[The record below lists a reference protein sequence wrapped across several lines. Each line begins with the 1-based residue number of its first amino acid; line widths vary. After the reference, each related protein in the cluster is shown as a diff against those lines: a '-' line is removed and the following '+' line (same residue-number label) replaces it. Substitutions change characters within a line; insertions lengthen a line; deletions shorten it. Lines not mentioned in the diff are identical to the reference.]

1 MVITLITTTQAHS
14 WVEIIRNI
22 AGDGSFVGDAGYP
35 RGWQNRSLPNFS
47 DLPQTWQVENLHGS
61 DPNLCAP
68 GEQDSNSQGSIPRL
82 QTTPGSPIA
91 LLYQENGHVTIPSN
105 NPAKPANRGT
115 VYIYATQKPKAGE
128 KYYDVYQKWNVAGT
142 GGDGRGK
149 LISTQNFD
157 DGRCFQINNG
167 DISKARQAANKF
179 TPSAPMGSNLW
190 CQNNIVIPHD
200 VDTSKLLTLY
210 WVWKWDDL
218 PHVDRKVW
226 DGQNQ
231 TYTSCMDIKL
241 APPSGGKAIRKFAYA
256 GGQSPQ
262 DAALGNVFNKLAT
275 GNVFAVSAYIDGMSP
290 TPSGALSSATY
301 STVAPSLNTPAAQAS
316 ISKSA
321 SGSCHKAVSTK
332 MSTETIFVYGSS
344 TGTIAPT
351 GTGLSFSTKGVSVAV
366 TSPSHVSQAQ
376 ASQTAANSASI
387 TGVLVTQISDG
398 QPEAAAPTP
407 AISSQVSQASDGQPQ
422 ASAATSNAATL
433 VSQISD
439 GQPQASAP
447 TSASAAAA
455 TSTIGDNPVVVPV
468 PTNPTASFTFEPSIT
483 QTATPILSSSAPYS
497 NGTTVE
503 ATSAVTAGAPS
514 LASSAPATT
523 AAPSTIA
530 SSSAGSSIKT
540 CKSGAAKRQSKIF
553 ASAGPAQG
561 NLSKARQDSIN
572 RAHPRHFIEN

>member
-1 MVITLITTTQAHS
+1 M
-14 WVEIIRNI
+14 RNI
-22 AGDGSFVGDAGYP
+22 ASDGSFIGKAGYP
-35 RGWQNRSLPNFS
+35 RGWQNRSSPNFS
-47 DLPQTWQVENLHGS
+47 DLPETWQIENLHGS
-61 DPNLCAP
+61 NPNLCAP
-68 GEQDSNSQGSIPRL
+68 GEQDPSNQGSVPRL

-167 DISKARQAANKF
+167 AISKTRQAANKF
-179 TPSAPMGSNLW
+179 TPSDPMGSNLW

-210 WVWKWDDL
+210 WVWKWDDV
-218 PHVDRKVW
+218 PHIDPKVW
-226 DGQNQ
+226 NGQNQ
-231 TYTSCMDIKL
+231 TYTSCMDITVT
-241 APPSGGKAIRKFAYA
+241 PPSGKKAVRKFAYV

-262 DAALGNVFNKLAT
+262 KAALGNVFNKLAT
-275 GNVFAVSAYIDGMSP
+275 GNVFAVSAYIDGLSP
-290 TPSGALSSATY
+290 TPTGAPSSVTYSIVTPSATAL
-301 STVAPSLNTPAAQAS
+301 APAVQAS
-316 ISKSA
+316 TLKPA
-321 SGSCHKAVSTK
+321 SGSCNGVVSTRI
-332 MSTETIFVYGSS
+332 STETIFVYGSS

-351 GTGLSFSTKGVSVAV
+351 GTGLSFSTEGVSVAA
-366 TSPSHVSQAQ
+366 TNPSHASQAQVSQA
-376 ASQTAANSASI
+376 AATSASI

-398 QPEAAAPTP
+398 QPEAAAATS
-407 AISSQVSQASDGQPQ
+407 AIASQVSQASDGQPQ
-422 ASAATSNAATL
+422 VSAATSNAATS

-439 GQPQASAP
+439 GQPQAPVATSPIASKSTAGSPAMATSAS

-468 PTNPTASFTFEPSIT
+468 PTNPTASFTFEPSVT

-497 NGTTVE
+497 NGTTI
-503 ATSAVTAGAPS
+503 ATTSAVTAGAAS
-514 LASSAPATT
+514 QTLSTAATVAASS
-523 AAPSTIA
+523 TISSSPA
-530 SSSAGSSIKT
+530 SSSTKV
-540 CKSGAAKRQSKIF
+540 CKARAAKRQSKIF
-553 ASAGPAQG
+553 RSVDLTQEH
-561 NLSKARQDSIN
+561 DSID
-572 RAHPRHFIEN
+572 RAHPRHFPET